1 LQIKIIENS
10 PRYVEGQPSVY
21 YFTEEITFQGDDYT
35 NDGDKRDLKFLLNR
49 PKTTNHSTD
58 NPSPALMY
66 IHGGGAIAFNAK
78 CSDSA
83 CQRWADE
90 NDLVVF
96 NLDYRLAP
104 ETPAPGGILDCYAG
118 LKFIIA
124 NAEKYG
130 IDPKRVTFTGDSG
143 GGYLSMGLGMELSK
157 RGESGLVP
165 FIIGSACMV
174 GVGLITMT
182 AEDYAKG
189 YDDPH
194 RMTLLTTSISQ
205 ALAGVD
211 GQTPYETIKDR
222 ADVFVTNMADDL
234 LKNFPPTV
242 LFTSEYDY
250 LRWGTEDMARLLDK
264 HGKLLDYIVHPGT
277 EHCWYLTDPNNEC
290 STTMDCWAD
299 FGKVFTKYLRRDEK
313 S

>member
-1 LQIKIIENS
+1 LQLKLIDHDKL
-10 PRYVEGQPSVY
+10 YVKGQRLPY

-35 NDGDKRDLKFLLNR
+35 KDGDKRDLKLLLYR
-49 PKTTNHSTD
+49 PKTTKHSAE

-66 IHGGGAIAFNAK
+66 IHGGAAIALPAT
-78 CSDSA
+78 CADYP

-96 NLDYRLAP
+96 SVEYRLAP

-118 LKFIIA
+118 LRYILA

-130 IDPKRVTFTGDSG
+130 VDPKRVTFSGDSG
-143 GGYLSMGLGMELSK
+143 GGYLSVALGMELSR
-157 RGESGLVP
+157 RGEASLVP
-165 FIIGSACMV
+165 FMIGSACMI
-174 GVGLITMT
+174 GSALFNMT
-182 AEDYAKG
+182 EEDYAKG

-194 RMTLLTTSISQ
+194 GVVWFMTASIQ

-211 GQTPYETIKDR
+211 GQTPYAAFKDR
-222 ADVFVTNMADDL
+222 ADVFVTNMGDDL

-242 LFTSEYDY
+242 LFTSEFDSC
-250 LRWGTEDMARLLDK
+250 RWGTEDMARLLEK

-277 EHCWYLTDPNNEC
+277 EHCWYLTDTVDEI
-290 STTMDCWAD
+290 STSLDCWAD
-299 FGKVFTKYLRRDEK
+299 YRKIFSKYLRRDEN

>member
-1 LQIKIIENS
+1 
-10 PRYVEGQPSVY
+10 
-21 YFTEEITFQGDDYT
+21 
-35 NDGDKRDLKFLLNR
+35 
-49 PKTTNHSTD
+49 
-58 NPSPALMY
+58 MY
-66 IHGGGAIAFNAK
+66 IHGGGAIASDAK
-78 CSDSA
+78 SCDHP

-130 IDPKRVTFTGDSG
+130 IDPSRVTFTGDSG

-174 GVGLITMT
+174 GAAIFTMT
-182 AEDYAKG
+182 AEDMAKS

-194 RMTLLTTSISQ
+194 GTLWFMQTISQ

-211 GQTPYETIKDR
+211 GQTPYEAFKDR
-222 ADVFVTNMADDL
+222 ADVFVTNMGDDL

-250 LRWGTEDMARLLDK
+250 LRSGTEEMARLL
-264 HGKLLDYIVHPGT
+264 
-277 EHCWYLTDPNNEC
+277 
-290 STTMDCWAD
+290 
-299 FGKVFTKYLRRDEK
+299 
-313 S
+313 

>member
-1 LQIKIIENS
+1 
-10 PRYVEGQPSVY
+10 
-21 YFTEEITFQGDDYT
+21 
-35 NDGDKRDLKFLLNR
+35 
-49 PKTTNHSTD
+49 
-58 NPSPALMY
+58 MY
-66 IHGGGAIAFNAK
+66 IHGGGAIASDAK
-78 CSDSA
+78 SCDHP

-130 IDPKRVTFTGDSG
+130 IDPSRVTFTGDSG

-174 GVGLITMT
+174 GAAIFTMT
-182 AEDYAKG
+182 AEDMAKS

-194 RMTLLTTSISQ
+194 GTLWFMQTISQ

-211 GQTPYETIKDR
+211 GQTPYEAFKDR
-222 ADVFVTNMADDL
+222 ADVFVTNMGDDL

-250 LRWGTEDMARLLDK
+250 LRSGTEEMARLLEK

-277 EHCWYLTDPNNEC
+277 EHCWYLLDPNNEC
-290 STTMDCWAD
+290 STNLDCWAD

>member
-1 LQIKIIENS
+1 VQDQTWPKC
-10 PRYVEGQPSVY
+10 
-21 YFTEEITFQGDDYT
+21 FTEEITFQGDDYT
-35 NDGDKRDLKFLLNR
+35 KDGDKRDLKFLLNR
-49 PKTTNHSTD
+49 PKTTKHSKE

-66 IHGGGAIAFNAK
+66 IHGGGAIALSGKFF
-78 CSDSA
+78 DYT

-118 LKFIIA
+118 LKYILA

-130 IDPKRVTFTGDSG
+130 VDPKRVTFSGDSG

-157 RGESGLVP
+157 RGETSLVP
-165 FIIGSACMV
+165 FIIGSCCMI
-174 GVGLITMT
+174 GSERFTMT
-182 AEDYAKG
+182 EEDYAKG

-194 RMTLLTTSISQ
+194 GSHFFFHTISQ

-211 GQTPYETIKDR
+211 GQTPYEAIKDR

-242 LFTSEYDY
+242 LFTSEFDSC
-250 LRWGTEDMARLLDK
+250 RWGNENLAKLLEK
-264 HGKLLDYIVHPGT
+264 HGKLLDYIVHPGLD
-277 EHCWYLTDPNNEC
+277 HCWYITDFENSC
-290 STTMDCWAD
+290 STTLDCGAD
-299 FGKVFTKYLRRDEK
+299 YGKVFDRYLKGEINAAQND
-313 S
+313 